1 MKPIVYL
8 FGRLSGGSYTQYPD
22 DGTSGV
28 LGKLYP
34 LAKAATQVII
44 RRDGNFMYYCYIRK
58 LQDNSYVGMCVLLN
72 GTYIEESRKLF
83 SMFETRID
91 EMCEKGIFIC
101 YDKEGEIHPVVS
113 HYHEESEEA
122 SFVSERIRLSF
133 TLLLKSGK
141 PLPPV
146 DFSVE
151 RDSKKFFSEEDSLND
166 IVKSSY
172 TFGYTCI
179 FKQNGYDTIRM
190 NSYRSV
196 LNKINSENNELKGEN
211 DALQEQ
217 YKKILNQKKQYR
229 NVVIL
234 CILIAVCGIGLFFL
248 KDSLDSTRN
257 NLDSTKNK
265 LENAQNNITQK
276 AKTIKTLNKKIA
288 NLQTSLSEETSR
300 REKAENDFSKLKS
313 SFENYIPVIITDVQ
327 IANVYND
334 GSVETDYGGTIY
346 SSSSMYVK
354 PKITYEG
361 IKTSENITLNIK
373 LYTPTGISRGSSSPP
388 GCSWTESFNV
398 YSGSNTKS
406 FQGWG
411 GASKGHW
418 RSGTYRYE
426 FWYGNVCLKAKTFT
440 IY

>member
-58 LQDNSYVGMCVLLN
+58 LQDYSYVGMCVLLN
-72 GTYIEESRKLF
+72 GTYIEESSKLF
-83 SMFETRID
+83 SLFETHID

-101 YDKEGEIHPVVS
+101 YDKEGVIRPVAS

-122 SFVSERIRLSF
+122 SIVSERIRLSF
-133 TLLLKSGK
+133 TLLLKSEN

-179 FKQNGYDTIRM
+179 FKQRDYDTIRM

-196 LNKINSENNELKGEN
+196 LNKINSENNELKGKN
-211 DALQEQ
+211 AALQEQ
-217 YKKILNQKKQYR
+217 NKKILNQKKQYR
-229 NVVIL
+229 KVVIL
-234 CILIAVCGIGLFFL
+234 CILIVVCGIGLFFL

-257 NLDSTKNK
+257 ILKSARYD
-265 LENAQNNITQK
+265 ITQK
-276 AKTIKTLNKKIA
+276 SKTIETLNQKIT
-288 NLQTSLSEETSR
+288 NLQTSLSEEISR

-313 SFENYIPVIITDVQ
+313 YIPVIITDVE
-327 IANVYND
+327 IANTYSG
-334 GSVETDYGGTIY
+334 GSIETDYGGTIY

-354 PKITYEG
+354 PKITYKG
-361 IKTSENITLNIK
+361 IRTGENITLNIR
-373 LYTPTGISRGSSSPP
+373 LYTPTGMSQGPSSP
-388 GCSWTESFNV
+388 SDYTWTESFYV

-411 GASKGHW
+411 GASMGHW
-418 RSGTYRYE
+418 KSGTYRYE
-426 FWYGNVCLKAKTFT
+426 FWYGDVCLKAKTFT

>member
-58 LQDNSYVGMCVLLN
+58 LQGNSYIGMCVLLN
-72 GTYIEESRKLF
+72 GTYIEESHKLF
-83 SMFETRID
+83 SLFETRID

-101 YDKEGEIHPVVS
+101 YDKEGSIHPVVS

-133 TLLLKSGK
+133 TLLLKSEK

-151 RDSKKFFSEEDSLND
+151 RNSKKFFSEKDSLND

-179 FKQNGYDTIRM
+179 FKQMDYDTIRM

-196 LNKINSENNELKGEN
+196 LNKINSENNELKVEN
-211 DALQEQ
+211 AALQEQ
-217 YKKILNQKKQYR
+217 NKKILSQKKQYR
-229 NVVIL
+229 KVVIL
-234 CILIAVCGIGLFFL
+234 CILIVVCGIGLFFL
-248 KDSLDSTRN
+248 KDSLDITKN
-257 NLDSTKNK
+257 NLEK
-265 LENAQNNITQK
+265 AQSDITQK
-276 AKTIKTLNKKIA
+276 KTTIETLNNSITD
-288 NLQTSLSEETSR
+288 LQMSLSEEQSR
-300 REKAENDFSKLKS
+300 REKAEADFESFKKFLNDKQPFIVKKTSFSFSTGKLSFDYYGLRNETVTLEIKAFS
-313 SFENYIPVIITDVQ
+313 GDYSYSNSANMNVQKGHHSSSIYLSSSLNSSDWYSFELLIGNKII
-327 IANVYND
+327 
-334 GSVETDYGGTIY
+334 GG
-346 SSSSMYVK
+346 
-354 PKITYEG
+354 G
-361 IKTSENITLNIK
+361 I
-373 LYTPTGISRGSSSPP
+373 
-388 GCSWTESFNV
+388 
-398 YSGSNTKS
+398 
-406 FQGWG
+406 
-411 GASKGHW
+411 H
-418 RSGTYRYE
+418 
-426 FWYGNVCLKAKTFT
+426 
-440 IY
+440 